1 MTPLYRVHALM
12 IALTIVFC
20 AGFSWWS
27 FQHPEQGPSW
37 MGASFGAFGLA
48 LGVYLA
54 RFLKDK
60 RD

>member
-1 MTPLYRVHALM
+1 M